1 MFFMPEKLAN
11 RLLPKHFSLIRA
23 IADYGQL
30 SLAANAL
37 SINQPAASR
46 MLAEIE
52 RHVGASIFARTP
64 KGMEPTAIGCALAR
78 RAENLLEEI
87 REAAREVDAIRRGLT
102 GTVRVGAVTGGAVAF
117 VVPAIQALKTEAG
130 TADIHVE
137 VAPSG
142 PLIADLL
149 SGQLDFV
156 LGRIPAGVDARQFNI
171 TGVLEE
177 EVDLLVHQSHPLA
190 NAEDL
195 TMADLVHFPWVMQAP
210 GAPVRQAL
218 EAVFVAQ
225 GAPIPSN
232 IVNTTS
238 LLVMI
243 AMLAAS
249 NAIAPMSREV
259 SDLLCRQTKGSGLL
273 QLDVRQSIA
282 VAPYHL
288 ISLGGKRM
296 SPIATRM
303 RELVIREFD
312 IRRRG

>member
-1 MFFMPEKLAN
+1 MSEKLAN

-37 SINQPAASR
+37 SITQPAASR

-52 RHVGASIFARTP
+52 RHVGAPIFMRTP
-64 KGMEPTAIGCALAR
+64 KGMEATAIGCALAR

-102 GTVRVGAVTGGAVAF
+102 GTVRVGAVTGGAVGF
-117 VVPAIQALKTEAG
+117 VVPAIQALKAEAE
-130 TADIHVE
+130 TADVHVE
-137 VAPSG
+137 VAPSDA
-142 PLIADLL
+142 LIAELL
-149 SGQLDFV
+149 AGQLDFV
-156 LGRIPAGVDARQFNI
+156 LGRIPAKIDARQFTIN
-171 TGVLEE
+171 GVLAE
-177 EVDLLVHQSHPLA
+177 EVDLLIHQSHPLA
-190 NAEDL
+190 YAEKL

-218 EAVFVAQ
+218 EGVFIAQ

-259 SDLLCRQTKGSGLL
+259 SELLCRHTTGSGLL
-273 QLDVRQSIA
+273 PLDILEPIR

-288 ISLGGKRM
+288 ISLTARRM
-296 SPIATRM
+296 TPVAQRM
-303 RELVIREFD
+303 RDLVIAEFD
-312 IRRRG
+312 NRSRG

>member
-37 SINQPAASR
+37 SITQPAASR

-156 LGRIPAGVDARQFNI
+156 LGRILPV
-171 TGVLEE
+171 
-177 EVDLLVHQSHPLA
+177 S
-190 NAEDL
+190 
-195 TMADLVHFPWVMQAP
+195 MQ
-210 GAPVRQAL
+210 GN
-218 EAVFVAQ
+218 
-225 GAPIPSN
+225 S
-232 IVNTTS
+232 TS
-238 LLVMI
+238 LACSRRKWIV
-243 AMLAAS
+243 S
-249 NAIAPMSREV
+249 CTKAIHWPMPR
-259 SDLLCRQTKGSGLL
+259 
-273 QLDVRQSIA
+273 I
-282 VAPYHL
+282 
-288 ISLGGKRM
+288 
-296 SPIATRM
+296 
-303 RELVIREFD
+303 
-312 IRRRG
+312 